1 MMKNNKRILSDMSA
15 VRFLIDSC
23 LPQALA
29 DYIVTALSDDPF
41 FKELNAGFEP
51 SDAVVAFC
59 LPWVQGFEQLKSNGN
74 AHLFWQRAD
83 VCSSLHDALGRINRI
98 CRCFLHLIC
107 IDLPSNPTRDEEVL
121 SIANFKGQ
129 QVLEGAVRRILTDS
143 KGLWSNEVNDLV
155 KKGGTAALIGSKVE
169 NLETLLQ
176 ISKPTSVQFRDMV
189 GQMRETENAV
199 RSRKVR
205 SLRESFFNYFK
216 KYSIMVRGGM
226 EDSHVW
232 WTSESIDSL
241 LDGLS
246 LVHDFPGAL
255 DERKQLQSWRT
266 SQVKEIAQNDLMIVL
281 NGSSSNQNQ
290 KIDFDLLSTCLQFC
304 GEDPNSLLS
313 MEVSEAAINF
323 LVTGLPDLMD
333 KASSLD

>member
-1 MMKNNKRILSDMSA
+1 M
-15 VRFLIDSC
+15 
-23 LPQALA
+23 
-29 DYIVTALSDDPF
+29 VTALSDDPF
-41 FKELNAGFEP
+41 FQELNAGFEP
-51 SDAVVAFC
+51 SDTIKAFC
-59 LPWVQGFEQLKSNGN
+59 LPWVQSFEQLKSNGN
-74 AHLFWQRAD
+74 AKLFWQRAD

-98 CRCFLHLIC
+98 CRCFLHLVC
-107 IDLPSNPTRDEEVL
+107 IDLPSNPTQDEEVL

-129 QVLEGAVRRILTDS
+129 QILEGAVRRILTES

-155 KKGGTAALIGSKVE
+155 KKGGSSALIGSKVE

-176 ISKPTSVQFRDMV
+176 NSKPTSVHFRDMV
-189 GQMRETENAV
+189 DLLRETEKAV

-205 SLRESFFNYFK
+205 PLRESFFNYFK

-226 EDSHVW
+226 GDSHAW
-232 WTSESIDSL
+232 WTSEAIDSL

-255 DERKQLQSWRT
+255 DERKHLQSWRT

-281 NGSSSNQNQ
+281 NGSSSSQ

-304 GEDPNSLLS
+304 GERSKLTVEHGGFRSCYQILS
-313 MEVSEAAINF
+313 EWATRFDGQSI
-323 LVTGLPDLMD
+323 
-333 KASSLD
+333 